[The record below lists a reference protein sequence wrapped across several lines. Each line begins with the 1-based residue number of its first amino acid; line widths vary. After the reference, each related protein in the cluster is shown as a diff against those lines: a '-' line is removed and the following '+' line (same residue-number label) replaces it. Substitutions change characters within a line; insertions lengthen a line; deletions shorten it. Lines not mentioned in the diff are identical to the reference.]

1 MTWKASI
8 SLITSW
14 SCPFSPPQLLLHL
27 PSHLP
32 GSMRHQACKLSTSA
46 TLSSAKVAL
55 QRAQVLFQ
63 ISQHIHFRKNRKEKN
78 KTLPSWHPGKV
89 ARLLRVNQLWPAG
102 MFCFVRCLSF
112 SLSFFLSLSLSFP
125 PSLCLPL
132 SLYPWVSCFSPS
144 PPPPLLLKFLH
155 RLNVSKCSPQ
165 SMKPY
170 K

>member
-102 MFCFVRCLSF
+102 MFCFIGVSLSLSHSF
-112 SLSFFLSLSLSFP
+112 SLSLCLSLPPSAFPSLSILGSP
-125 PSLCLPL
+125 VSL
-132 SLYPWVSCFSPS
+132 
-144 PPPPLLLKFLH
+144 PPLPHPF
-155 RLNVSKCSPQ
+155 
-165 SMKPY
+165 Y
-170 K
+170 